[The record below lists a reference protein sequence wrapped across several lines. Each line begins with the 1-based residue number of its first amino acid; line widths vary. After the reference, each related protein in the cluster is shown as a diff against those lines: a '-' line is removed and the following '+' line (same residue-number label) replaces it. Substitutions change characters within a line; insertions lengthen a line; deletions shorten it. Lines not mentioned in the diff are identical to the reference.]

1 MRFKIIHETEYEFS
15 EAVFLEPHYLRF
27 KPKNTP
33 HLELESHSLKL
44 SIQPAGISEQM
55 DAENNYV
62 HFSWF
67 EGMHKKIHIRSEAIL
82 KSNPYN
88 PFNFLIYP
96 LGLNTIPFLYEEPLQ
111 KLLENYM
118 TTLPIN
124 AALVA
129 YGNEILAA
137 TNKGT
142 IPFLTELTKRIHA
155 DFIVESREEG
165 IPFKADET
173 FGYKKGSCRDLVWMQ
188 MQLLR
193 TLGIASRFVSGY
205 YYVDVESPQYELHAW
220 TEVYLPGAG
229 WIGFDPSNGIVTAHT
244 HIAVASSSHYIHTM
258 PVSGTVR
265 GKATSKLSTTL
276 VIEVLDS

>member
-1 MRFKIIHETEYEFS
+1 MRFKIIHETEYEFN

-33 HLELESHSLKL
+33 HLELESHSLIM

-55 DAENNYV
+55 DAEDNYI
-62 HFSWF
+62 HFCWF
-67 EGMHKKIHIRSEAIL
+67 EGMHKKIHIRSETIL
-82 KSNPYN
+82 NSSPYN

-96 LGLNTIPFLYEEPLQ
+96 LGLNTIPFSYSKPVLELLQ
-111 KLLENYM
+111 KYM
-118 TTLPIN
+118 TAMPIN
-124 AALVA
+124 AELEA
-129 YGNEILAA
+129 YGKTILVGAKNA
-137 TNKGT
+137 T

-165 IPFKADET
+165 IPFEAEQT
-173 FGYKKGSCRDLVWMQ
+173 FSLKKGSCRDLVWMQ

-193 TLGIASRFVSGY
+193 TLGIAARFVSGY
-205 YYVDVESPQYELHAW
+205 YYVDVENPQYELHAW
-220 TEVYLPGAG
+220 IEVYLPGAG

-244 HIAVASSSHYIHTM
+244 HIAVASSSHYVHTM

-265 GKATSKLSTTL
+265 GNATSKLGTL
-276 VIEVLDS
+276 LIIEVLDI